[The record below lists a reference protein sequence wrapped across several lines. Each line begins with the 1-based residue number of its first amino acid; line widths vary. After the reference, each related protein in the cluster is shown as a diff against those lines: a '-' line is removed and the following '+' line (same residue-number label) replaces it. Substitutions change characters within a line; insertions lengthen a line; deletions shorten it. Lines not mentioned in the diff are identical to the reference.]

1 MGKPHLHLE
10 PSAMAEL
17 ADYRWP
23 GNARE
28 LRNVIERAVML
39 STQDTI
45 PVEEIKNLLPS
56 GRSVSSAAMPS
67 YMSEPYMKAKRKIL
81 AEFTTAYV
89 KSKLALHDGH
99 ISKAAEDSGIP
110 RQHFSLLMKRYL
122 EMDA

>member
-1 MGKPHLHLE
+1 
-10 PSAMAEL
+10 MAEL

-56 GRSVSSAAMPS
+56 SGRSVSFGAMPS

-81 AEFTTAYV
+81 AEFTTVYV
-89 KSKLALHDGH
+89 QSKLALHDGH

-122 EMDA
+122 ETDA